1 MRRLASQ
8 VVAYHYCQAD
18 NAYTCLVPEFVH
30 NVAAL
35 LCRSPHLVAYRE
47 QLLREPHLQS
57 ILSLRSCVQDP
68 LASFRRGVLEP
79 LDALYKE
86 RKINSEEDLIILID
100 GLNEAEFHKPDYGDT
115 IVSFLTKT
123 INKFPPWL
131 KLVVTV
137 RTTLQEITNA
147 LPFHRISLDSLEDND
162 AIDQDLQGYILHRI
176 HSSPEIQNNIS
187 LNGKMDNTTFGK
199 LSAHLK
205 ALSQGSYLYL
215 KLTFDLIEKGYLVLK
230 SSSYKVVP
238 VNLAEVYLLQ
248 CNMRFPTQ
256 SSFERALPLLN
267 VAVASLHPL
276 NDEQIYQAD
285 RKSVV

>member
-1 MRRLASQ
+1 
-8 VVAYHYCQAD
+8 
-18 NAYTCLVPEFVH
+18 YTWTDTSL
-30 NVAAL
+30 
-35 LCRSPHLVAYRE
+35 
-47 QLLREPHLQS
+47 
-57 ILSLRSCVQDP
+57 LSLD
-68 LASFRRGVLEP
+68 
-79 LDALYKE
+79 
-86 RKINSEEDLIILID
+86 IIHMDRHLSPQSRYNQTWTD
-100 GLNEAEFHKPDYGDT
+100 
-115 IVSFLTKT
+115 
-123 INKFPPWL
+123 
-131 KLVVTV
+131 
-137 RTTLQEITNA
+137 
-147 LPFHRISLDSLEDND
+147 ISLLSESSEND

-238 VNLAEVYLLQ
+238 VNLVEVYLLQ

-267 VAVASLHPL
+267 VAVATLNPL
-276 NDEQIYQAD
+276 TDEQIYQAINAGSLQANT
-285 RKSVV
+285 RITQTGNC